1 MSGRSRH
8 FELRSVTSFLGLK
21 CKYHSCNHPKN
32 INLRAVLAT
41 FAAMARIMAID
52 FGSKRTGLAVTDPS
66 QIIATALETV
76 PTHQLF
82 DYLKNY
88 ISKENVECIV
98 VGDPR
103 RLNNEMSETTHLTNQ
118 FVNKLKREIPGIPVK
133 RLDERYTSV
142 MAAKSLIESGQ
153 SRKTRQDKSVLDK
166 ISATILLQNYL
177 STLPP
182 KNL

>member
-1 MSGRSRH
+1 
-8 FELRSVTSFLGLK
+8 
-21 CKYHSCNHPKN
+21 
-32 INLRAVLAT
+32 
-41 FAAMARIMAID
+41 MARIMAID

-118 FVNKLKREIPGIPVK
+118 FVNKLNE
-133 RLDERYTSV
+133 L
-142 MAAKSLIESGQ
+142 
-153 SRKTRQDKSVLDK
+153 
-166 ISATILLQNYL
+166 
-177 STLPP
+177 
-182 KNL
+182 

>member
-1 MSGRSRH
+1 
-8 FELRSVTSFLGLK
+8 
-21 CKYHSCNHPKN
+21 
-32 INLRAVLAT
+32 
-41 FAAMARIMAID
+41 MARIMAID

-142 MAAKSLIESGQ
+142 MAARSLIESGQ

>member
-1 MSGRSRH
+1 
-8 FELRSVTSFLGLK
+8 
-21 CKYHSCNHPKN
+21 
-32 INLRAVLAT
+32 
-41 FAAMARIMAID
+41 MARIMAID
-52 FGSKRTGLAVTDPS
+52 YGSKRTGLAVTDPS

-82 DYLKNY
+82 EYLKKY
-88 ISKENVECIV
+88 ISKEIVECFV

-103 RLNNEMSETTHLTNQ
+103 RLNNEMSERTHLTNQ
-118 FVNKLKREIPGIPVK
+118 FVNKLKREIPEIPVK
-133 RLDERYTSV
+133 RLDERFTSV

-153 SRKTRQDKSVLDK
+153 SRKTRQDKSLLDK